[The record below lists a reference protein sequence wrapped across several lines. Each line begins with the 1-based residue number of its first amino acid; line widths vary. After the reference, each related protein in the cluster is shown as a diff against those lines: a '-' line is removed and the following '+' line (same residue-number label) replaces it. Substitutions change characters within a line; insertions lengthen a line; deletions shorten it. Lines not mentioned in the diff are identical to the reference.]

1 MADQKSPQSSTPVSA
16 ELDRREQWLVKG
28 IQDYFKGS
36 IKSDKVQKFL
46 TSDSTLSAL
55 HDFADMPD
63 IRFVAFEDTGSGAI
77 TLHLTSPGEIKG
89 RCFYFLKIRPGSL
102 NGDTFRSQV
111 LAGDLTKDVLR
122 HLTDVSKEIYMPLLC
137 NPRNQQNWSEIVA
150 KDVMERLHTF
160 MANLQITVGQVDGY
174 TRLPL
179 PPVEDLDP
187 TFRYTTNK
195 ERVHVLEGCL
205 VTWTRQ
211 IKVVL
216 KQDPE
221 QLLKR
226 GQHPGPIS
234 EIQFWRQQST
244 DLNAIFRQLQSEQVR
259 AVLQH
264 LDQAKS
270 TYNMPFAKLCKEV
283 FGARAEANDNLRYLR
298 PLESWFERLEQASL
312 DTLTDLFRPITHM
325 LLLVWNNSRFYNT
338 PNRLVVMVREICNE
352 LIKHAVKY
360 INGEAIFTFI
370 EDEEAH
376 RARDMIKTILQV
388 CGQFKHTYF
397 DYKAKANLECPTN
410 PWRIQNNAL
419 FVRLDAF
426 LERCHDILDLTET
439 VVQFSKLGKLEVGG
453 TKGKTLSTSVQQIYA
468 DFEGAINAFRS
479 VGYDIM
485 DLEVKRFDDDFYEF
499 RVTSKELERRL
510 ASVLNQGFEDA
521 TTIGGKFKLLDSFEG
536 LLERPIIADELEKK
550 QMSLISAYSEDLHSM
565 QKLFLEKRESPPIP
579 SNMPPTAGKC
589 ICLFTPP
596 TTHFLSAVPTARG
609 LTIVVRTIS
618 LSQPLSQPSTCRRR
632 RTRCST
638 MVSWFDGKNT
648 TTHGKIKKIKS
659 YNIGK
664 K

>member
-1 MADQKSPQSSTPVSA
+1 MADSKA
-16 ELDRREQWLVKG
+16 EPGGAPGANPEIDHREQWLVLG
-28 IQDYFKGS
+28 IADYFRGS
-36 IKSDKVQKFL
+36 VKSDKLQRFVTGDAFL
-46 TSDSTLSAL
+46 TAL

-63 IRFVAFEDTGSGAI
+63 VRFLGFEDSNAGTI
-77 TLHLTSPGEIKG
+77 KLHLKPPGELRG
-89 RCFYFLKIRPGSL
+89 RTLYYLKIRAGAL
-102 NGDTFRSQV
+102 GADTFQSQV
-111 LAGDLTKDVLR
+111 LAGDLSPDVLR

-137 NPRNQQNWSEIVA
+137 NPRNQSNWSEIVS
-150 KDVMERLHTF
+150 KEVMERLHTF

-179 PPVEDLDP
+179 PPKEDLDLA
-187 TFRYTTNK
+187 FRYTTNK

-226 GQHPGPIS
+226 GEHPGPLS

-244 DLNAIFRQLQSEQVR
+244 DLNAIFRQLQGDHVR
-259 AVLQH
+259 KVLQH

-298 PLESWFERLEQASL
+298 PLETWYEQLEGAGL
-312 DTLTDLFRPITHM
+312 EELPALFRPVLHM
-325 LLLVWNNSRFYNT
+325 LLLVWKNSRFYNS
-338 PNRLVVMVREICNE
+338 PNRLVVMVREICNT
-352 LIKHAVKY
+352 LIASAFAF
-360 INGEAIFTFI
+360 INGEAIFGYI

-376 RARDMIKTILQV
+376 RARDMIRTVLRV
-388 CGQFKHTYF
+388 CGAFKSTYF

-426 LERCHDILDLTET
+426 LERCHDILDLTDT

-468 DFEGAINAFRS
+468 DFEGAINQFRG

-485 DLEVKRFDDDFYEF
+485 V
-499 RVTSKELERRL
+499 SCWWRRG
-510 ASVLNQGFEDA
+510 VF
-521 TTIGGKFKLLDSFEG
+521 LLG
-536 LLERPIIADELEKK
+536 VA
-550 QMSLISAYSEDLHSM
+550 
-565 QKLFLEKRESPPIP
+565 
-579 SNMPPTAGKC
+579 
-589 ICLFTPP
+589 
-596 TTHFLSAVPTARG
+596 
-609 LTIVVRTIS
+609 
-618 LSQPLSQPSTCRRR
+618 
-632 RTRCST
+632 
-638 MVSWFDGKNT
+638 
-648 TTHGKIKKIKS
+648 
-659 YNIGK
+659 
-664 K
+664 

>member
-1 MADQKSPQSSTPVSA
+1 
-16 ELDRREQWLVKG
+16 
-28 IQDYFKGS
+28 
-36 IKSDKVQKFL
+36 
-46 TSDSTLSAL
+46 
-55 HDFADMPD
+55 
-63 IRFVAFEDTGSGAI
+63 
-77 TLHLTSPGEIKG
+77 
-89 RCFYFLKIRPGSL
+89 
-102 NGDTFRSQV
+102 
-111 LAGDLTKDVLR
+111 
-122 HLTDVSKEIYMPLLC
+122 
-137 NPRNQQNWSEIVA
+137 
-150 KDVMERLHTF
+150 
-160 MANLQITVGQVDGY
+160 
-174 TRLPL
+174 
-179 PPVEDLDP
+179 
-187 TFRYTTNK
+187 
-195 ERVHVLEGCL
+195 
-205 VTWTRQ
+205 
-211 IKVVL
+211 
-216 KQDPE
+216 
-221 QLLKR
+221 
-226 GQHPGPIS
+226 
-234 EIQFWRQQST
+234 
-244 DLNAIFRQLQSEQVR
+244 
-259 AVLQH
+259 
-264 LDQAKS
+264 
-270 TYNMPFAKLCKEV
+270 
-283 FGARAEANDNLRYLR
+283 
-298 PLESWFERLEQASL
+298 
-312 DTLTDLFRPITHM
+312 
-325 LLLVWNNSRFYNT
+325 
-338 PNRLVVMVREICNE
+338 LVVMVREICNE

-589 ICLFTPP
+589 ICLLLLLLP
-596 TTHFLSAVPTARG
+596 TFYLLYQLHEV
-609 LTIVVRTIS
+609 
-618 LSQPLSQPSTCRRR
+618 
-632 RTRCST
+632 
-638 MVSWFDGKNT
+638 
-648 TTHGKIKKIKS
+648 
-659 YNIGK
+659 
-664 K
+664 

>member
-1 MADQKSPQSSTPVSA
+1 
-16 ELDRREQWLVKG
+16 
-28 IQDYFKGS
+28 
-36 IKSDKVQKFL
+36 
-46 TSDSTLSAL
+46 
-55 HDFADMPD
+55 
-63 IRFVAFEDTGSGAI
+63 
-77 TLHLTSPGEIKG
+77 
-89 RCFYFLKIRPGSL
+89 
-102 NGDTFRSQV
+102 V

-596 TTHFLSAVPTARG
+596 TTRLPTFY
-609 LTIVVRTIS
+609 LLYQLHEV
-618 LSQPLSQPSTCRRR
+618 
-632 RTRCST
+632 
-638 MVSWFDGKNT
+638 
-648 TTHGKIKKIKS
+648 
-659 YNIGK
+659 
-664 K
+664 